1 MRAVQH
7 IGSSYGLDGC
17 SFNFTISSSQ
27 DSNSQIPQYYEFSQI
42 LKYQLAISYSYSQ
55 INKISNQNIPNQSSV
70 KSVKFHIE
78 SRGYFGLI
86 TVNAIENLHA
96 CTISPCLP
104 AAWPCRWRGPLWTRP
119 HAQQIVSGQVRLS
132 YRHPGA
138 GLDQNWGNVVPEH
151 NCTLYL

>member
-1 MRAVQH
+1 MGWMGVH
-7 IGSSYGLDGC
+7 LIL
-17 SFNFTISSSQ
+17 
-27 DSNSQIPQYYEFSQI
+27 QYLHPKIQI
-42 LKYQLAISYSYSQ
+42 LKFHNTTSFLKFSNTYQLAISYSYSQ
-55 INKISNQNIPNQSSV
+55 INKISNQNIPNQSIV

-119 HAQQIVSGQVRLS
+119 YPQQIVSGQVRLS

-151 NCTLYL
+151 NCTLYYSPYL